1 MTMQYFLDIGLEAVN
16 AAKTVTMSYRGR
28 SPEEL
33 GMTTKLDDTRFTE
46 DNQKSPVTIAD
57 QAAEQQMKAII
68 KAAFPEH
75 GFIGEEEGEE
85 RSEADYKRII
95 DPIDG
100 TRNFARGLPYW
111 AILLA
116 LSSKD
121 EIIVAIV
128 CMPVLGD
135 MIWATKD
142 GGTRANGKQVHV
154 STHTLAESY
163 LAHNR
168 HTYFTQVGK
177 EQQFNELCKKV

>member
-1 MTMQYFLDIGLEAVN
+1 
-16 AAKTVTMSYRGR
+16 
-28 SPEEL
+28 
-33 GMTTKLDDTRFTE
+33 MTTKLDDARFA
-46 DNQKSPVTIAD
+46 DDHQKSPVTLAD
-57 QAAEQQMKAII
+57 QAAEQQIKSII

-85 RSEADYKRII
+85 RSDAEYKRII

-116 LSSKD
+116 LSYKD

-128 CMPVLGD
+128 CMPILGEL
-135 MIWATKD
+135 IWATKD

-168 HTYFTQVGK
+168 HTYFTQMGK
-177 EQQFNELCKKV
+177 DQQFAELCTQVRYTKSCISREMAYVATGRFYVAINV